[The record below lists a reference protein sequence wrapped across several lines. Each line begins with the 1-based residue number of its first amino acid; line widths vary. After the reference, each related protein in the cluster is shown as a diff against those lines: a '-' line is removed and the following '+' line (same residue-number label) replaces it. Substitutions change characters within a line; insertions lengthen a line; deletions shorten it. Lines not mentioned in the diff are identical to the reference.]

1 MSTSATTSST
11 LFNGTSRFSSDL
23 QQVLSRAVSI
33 ASLPI
38 TQLNQEVSTLQGQS
52 SELTAVNSRFS
63 SLSTAIQNLASAAGA
78 SSLNSSVSDPSI
90 LSAAPTAST
99 AIGSYTLEVTDLGSF
114 TNALS
119 TAPATPVSD
128 PSSQNIS
135 TSSSF
140 ALTINGTSTII
151 QPETNTLSSLVQA
164 INNTAGLNV
173 QASLVN
179 VGSSSAPDYRL
190 TLQSQKLGPDTI
202 QLSDGTSDLLSSLN
216 TGTLASYKV
225 DGLSSAVT
233 SDSRTITLAPG
244 LTVNLLAKSQPGAT
258 TSLTVTQNANS
269 IQNALSS
276 FVSSYN
282 SAVDELDK
290 SVGTGA
296 GALQGQSIIYTL
308 KNTLRGLTGF
318 ANGSSGISSL
328 TDLGVTFDKSGH
340 LSLDASAFAAATTSS
355 QVSGLINFLGSATS
369 GGFIQSATA
378 LLSSASDTN
387 TGVISDALDS
397 VQSQITNVND
407 QISSQ
412 QTRVDALQKN
422 LTAQISAADAL
433 IASLEQSYT
442 QVSGLFQAFY
452 ASNNSTN
459 T

>member
-52 SELTAVNSRFS
+52 SELTSVKSSFS
-63 SLSTAIQNLASAAGA
+63 SLSAAIQNLASAAGA

-99 AIGSYTLEVTDLGSF
+99 AIGTYSLEVTDLGSF
-114 TNALS
+114 TNTLS
-119 TAPATPVSD
+119 SSSAAPVSD

-135 TSSSF
+135 TTSSF
-140 ALTINGTSTII
+140 TLTINGTPTII
-151 QPETNTLSSLVQA
+151 QPETNTLNSLVQA

-190 TLQSQKLGPDTI
+190 TLQSQKLGPETI
-202 QLSDGTSDLLSSLN
+202 QLNDGTSDLLSPLN
-216 TGTLASYKV
+216 TGTLASYNV
-225 DGLSSAVT
+225 DGLSTAIT
-233 SDSRTITLAPG
+233 SDSRTVTLAPS
-244 LTVNLLAKSQPGAT
+244 LTVNLLAKSAPGTAT
-258 TSLTVTQNANS
+258 TITVTQNSNS

-290 SVGTGA
+290 SVGTGD

-308 KNTLRGLTGF
+308 KNTLRSLTGY

-328 TDLGVTFDKSGH
+328 TDLGVAFDKSGH
-340 LSLDASAFAAATTSS
+340 LSLDASAFAAATSG
-355 QVSGLINFLGSATS
+355 QVSGLINFLGTASS
-369 GGFIQSATA
+369 GGFIQFATG
-378 LLSSASDTN
+378 LLSAATDTN
-387 TGVISDALDS
+387 TGVISDALSS
-397 VQSQITNVND
+397 VQNQISNVND

-412 QTRVDALQKN
+412 QARVDALQSN

-452 ASNNSTN
+452 ASNNNTN
-459 T
+459 L

>member
-1 MSTSATTSST
+1 MSTSATTSSA

-38 TQLNQEVSTLQGQS
+38 SQLNQEVSTLQGQS
-52 SELTAVNSRFS
+52 SELTTVNSRFS
-63 SLSTAIQNLASAAGA
+63 SLSAAIQNLASAAGA
-78 SSLNSSVSDPSI
+78 SSLTSSVSDPSI

-114 TNALS
+114 TNTLS
-119 TAPATPVSD
+119 AASATSVSD

-135 TSSSF
+135 ASSSF
-140 ALTINGTSTII
+140 TLTINGATTTI

-179 VGSSSAPDYRL
+179 IGSSSAPDYRL

-202 QLSDGTSDLLSSLN
+202 QLSDGTSDLLNSLN

-225 DGLSSAVT
+225 DGLSSPVT

-244 LTVNLLAKSQPGAT
+244 LTVNLLAKSSPGAT
-258 TSLTVTQNANS
+258 TTLTVSQNANS

-282 SAVDELDK
+282 SAVDELNK

-308 KNTLRGLTGF
+308 KNTLRGLTGY

-340 LSLDASAFAAATTSS
+340 LSLDASTFATATSN
-355 QVSGLINFLGSATS
+355 QVSGLINFLGSTTS
-369 GGFIQSATA
+369 GGFIQSAA
-378 LLSSASDTN
+378 GLLSAASDTD
-387 TGVISDALDS
+387 TGVISDALNS

-412 QTRVDALQKN
+412 QTRVDTLQKN

-459 T
+459 P